1 MATFS
6 STGQTVFREG
16 DPAIPDLEAEKRVRV
31 PQHAPINAS
40 RRSRKGSGIVGRAL
54 QAFSRRGDRYEG
66 GRYELDGASA
76 VGLRKEADLR
86 GMTEREV
93 MEEAVRLYLA
103 GRRNAG
109 KR

>member
-16 DPAIPDLEAEKRVRV
+16 DPAIPDIEAEKRGKV

-40 RRSRKGSGIVGRAL
+40 RRSRRVPGIVG

-86 GMTEREV
+86 GLTEREV
-93 MEEAVRLYLA
+93 LEAVRLYRA
-103 GRRNAG
+103 WRRNAG